1 MVKPLEESELLIKV
15 LVKQLKMEQK
25 KNKEAF

>member
-1 MVKPLEESELLIKV
+1 MAKPLEESELLIKV

>member
-1 MVKPLEESELLIKV
+1 MVKPLEKPELLIKV